1 MTQVESAK
9 NGIIT
14 EQMKICA
21 EKEGVVIEKIVNSLI
36 SGTAVIP
43 CNKNHHSLI
52 SPSIVGKGY
61 LVKVNSNIGTSMGYV
76 NLNEEL
82 EKLKVSIESR
92 ADSVMDLSTWG
103 DLKTIRREIISKSTV
118 PIGSVPVYGAA
129 VKAVE
134 EERNVVDFSEDDFI
148 DMVLEHAE
156 DGIDFMTIHAG
167 LTSRVMDVVKK
178 SKRVVKIVSRGG
190 SIIAG
195 WMFKNNKE
203 NPFYAHFDRILE
215 IAKKYDITLSL
226 GDSLRP
232 GAIVD
237 STDSPQ
243 ISELIVLGEL
253 VERAR
258 EANVQVMVEG
268 PGHIFIDQ
276 IEANMVLEKS
286 ICKEAPFFVL
296 GPIVTDIA
304 PGYDHITSA
313 IGGAIAGMHGADF
326 LCYVTPSEH
335 LRLPDIEDVR
345 IGTIVTRIAAHAA
358 DLAKR
363 NPIALARDIE
373 MSKARKSFNWE
384 KQFEISID
392 PETAKKS
399 YSRRKIDTEK
409 GCSMCGPF
417 CAIKITE
424 EYLEKEEDSNL

>member
-1 MTQVESAK
+1 MTQIESAK
-9 NGIIT
+9 KGIVT

-21 EKEGVVIEKIVNSLI
+21 KKEGVDTEKIINSLI

-43 CNKNHHSLI
+43 CNKNHYSLI

-76 NLNEEL
+76 NLNDEL
-82 EKLKVSIESR
+82 DKLKVSIESL

-103 DLKTIRREIISKSTV
+103 DLKSIRKEIIKQSTV

-134 EERNVVDFSEDDFI
+134 ENKNVVDFSEEDFI
-148 DMVLEHAE
+148 DMVQEHAE

-167 LTSRVMDVVKK
+167 LTSRVLDVVKN
-178 SKRVVKIVSRGG
+178 SKRVIKIVSRGG

-203 NPFYAHFDRILE
+203 NPFYAHFDKILE

-232 GAIVD
+232 GTILD
-237 STDSPQ
+237 STDAPQ
-243 ISELIVLGEL
+243 ISELIALGEL
-253 VERAR
+253 VQRAR
-258 EANVQVMVEG
+258 NANVQVMVEG
-268 PGHIFIDQ
+268 PGHIFLDQ
-276 IEANMVLEKS
+276 IEANMVMQKS

-313 IGGAIAGMHGADF
+313 IGGALAGMYGADF
-326 LCYVTPSEH
+326 LCYVTPAEH
-335 LRLPDIEDVR
+335 LRLPDIDDVR
-345 IGTIVTRIAAHAA
+345 EGTIVTRIAAHAA
-358 DLAKR
+358 DLSRR
-363 NPIALARDIE
+363 NPVALAKDRE
-373 MSKARKSFNWE
+373 MGIARKNFNWE

-392 PETAKKS
+392 PEKAKNS
-399 YSRRKIDTEK
+399 YSKKKIDTEK

-424 EYLEKEEDSNL
+424 EFLEGKKQ